1 MGFAPG
7 PCTVINRRMDWRSA
21 EAPTIAEFEALA
33 RAAFES
39 LPATFRRLCEGVV
52 MRIEEFPD
60 EEICTEMGLESPF
73 DLTGLYQGVD
83 LTQKSVGDIAPLVV
97 LYRRPILDEWAEG
110 GAALGH
116 LVRHVLVHEI
126 GHHFGLS
133 DGAMHDIEAAAAGA
147 A

>member
-1 MGFAPG
+1 
-7 PCTVINRRMDWRSA
+7 MDWRSA
-21 EAPTIAEFEALA
+21 EAPNIEEFEALA
-33 RAAFES
+33 RAALAS
-39 LPATFRRLCEGVV
+39 LPEAFRRLCEGIV

-60 EEICTEMGLESPF
+60 EEICAEMGLESPF

-83 LTQKSVGDIAPLVV
+83 LTQKSVGDIAPLPDMVV

-110 GAALGH
+110 GVALGH

-133 DGAMHDIEAAAAGA
+133 DGAMHDIEAAAEGA